1 MCSVNCGVC
10 LWAACNAVNTVIE
23 EDVLVLKD
31 VYNQQT
37 KFHGALSLMV
47 RTFTCSFAVAC
58 SEDYLLQF
66 PTRYLEWIMIA
77 REVSLDPTF
86 SLSSGARADALTE
99 AERNTILSVRRM

>member
-1 MCSVNCGVC
+1 M
-10 LWAACNAVNTVIE
+10 
-23 EDVLVLKD
+23 
-31 VYNQQT
+31 YNQQT

-99 AERNTILSVRRM
+99 AERSTILSVRRM

>member
-1 MCSVNCGVC
+1 MCSVNCGVS
-10 LWAACNAVNTVIE
+10 LWAACNAVNTVTE
-23 EDVLVLKD
+23 KD

-47 RTFTCSFAVAC
+47 RTFTCSFAVTC

-77 REVSLDPTF
+77 REVFLDPTF

-99 AERNTILSVRRM
+99 AERNTILSVRRI